1 MSSHYEGFPMVMI
14 EAMACGLPIV
24 SFDFKCGPKDIIR
37 DGENGL
43 TVADGD
49 IEGLA
54 AAMKKAMGDDRYRT
68 MLSANARKVVATYSE
83 EAVMAQ
89 WLHLFTSLT
98 RQ

>member
-1 MSSHYEGFPMVMI
+1 MRSQGHHP
-14 EAMACGLPIV
+14 
-24 SFDFKCGPKDIIR
+24 DIIR

-54 AAMKKAMGDDRYRT
+54 DAMMKVMGDDRYRAT
-68 MLSANARKVVATYSE
+68 LAANARKVVATYSE

>member
-1 MSSHYEGFPMVMI
+1 MTSHYEGFGMVLV
-14 EAMACGLPIV
+14 EAMACGVPAIA
-24 SFDFKCGPKDIIR
+24 FDCKCGPKDIIR

-54 AAMKKAMGDDRYRT
+54 AAMMKVMGDDRYRAT
-68 MLSANARKVVATYSE
+68 LSTNARKVVATYSE

-89 WLHLFTSLT
+89 WLRLFTSLT